1 MPERTSYEPGTPSW
15 VDLGTSDPDASR
27 AFYGELFG
35 WTADEP
41 GPVEETG
48 GYAMFRKDGK
58 LVAGVGPLQDDSQP
72 VVWSTYVST
81 DDLDGAHRSGRA
93 TPARP

>member
-15 VDLGTSDPDASR
+15 VDLGSSDPDASR
-27 AFYGELFG
+27 AFYGALFG

-58 LVAGVGPLQDDSQP
+58 LVAGIGPLMSDGQP
-72 VVWSTYVST
+72 VAWDTYVST
-81 DDLDGAHRSGRA
+81 DDLDALTERAQA
-93 TPARP
+93 TPGRP